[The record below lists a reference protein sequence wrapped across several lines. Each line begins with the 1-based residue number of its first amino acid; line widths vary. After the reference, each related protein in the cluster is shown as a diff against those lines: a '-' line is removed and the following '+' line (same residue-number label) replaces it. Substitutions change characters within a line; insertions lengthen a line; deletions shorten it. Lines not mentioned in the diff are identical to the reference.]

1 MNVKNLRT
9 FIELNRA
16 LYWLI
21 FIFSTLTFSI
31 LLILINSDNEVTIF
45 ISPIIIYINS
55 IVSVVSV
62 FLAIGSLFLRL
73 REYDVDGIAVA
84 GYAGWYH
91 HYLIVD
97 GEIVDEHN
105 TFSSFVTIY
114 LDYDSPE
121 HSYDMTI
128 STSNA
133 IRLKVDK
140 KLVTP
145 K

>member
-1 MNVKNLRT
+1 MNVKKLRT

-31 LLILINSDNEVTIF
+31 LLILINLGNEVPIF
-45 ISPIIIYINS
+45 ICPIYFFFVSIIS
-55 IVSVVSV
+55 AC
-62 FLAIGSLFLRL
+62 FAIGSLFLRL
-73 REYDVDGIAVA
+73 REYDVDGVVVV

-105 TFSSFVTIY
+105 TLSSFVTIY